1 MEEGRYHY
9 HHHHGHD
16 TSSTN
21 EGRGSQQ
28 ELNSQSQTNEQQ
40 QQQQQRYV
48 NQPGPA
54 PIIVPRLNEQP
65 NSSGVQA
72 TGSFHSVSSID
83 SSAEMARYFPDPQ
96 TPTLAPL
103 RYNPLSGSQQL
114 QTTATSSTLNNN
126 TGPYAP
132 LPVPTVAQPPV
143 RQQQI
148 RAPVHMPQQRSTQGP
163 AAPQLPPGIPSYSS
177 QIEGLSVS
185 QAIVNDVIVDLQSK
199 VINETQQQYNNESAN
214 GSFLETLSPIYI
226 RAPNPTIILRS
237 DLHRLRAQLAA
248 RPPTVVRPAG
258 GMNQL
263 QQNTFQVPS
272 FPPPPQQHIPP
283 GNYHRK
289 KNNYIF

>member
-40 QQQQQRYV
+40 QQQQRYV
-48 NQPGPA
+48 NQP
-54 PIIVPRLNEQP
+54 
-65 NSSGVQA
+65 
-72 TGSFHSVSSID
+72 
-83 SSAEMARYFPDPQ
+83 
-96 TPTLAPL
+96 
-103 RYNPLSGSQQL
+103 
-114 QTTATSSTLNNN
+114 
-126 TGPYAP
+126 
-132 LPVPTVAQPPV
+132 
-143 RQQQI
+143 
-148 RAPVHMPQQRSTQGP
+148 
-163 AAPQLPPGIPSYSS
+163 
-177 QIEGLSVS
+177 
-185 QAIVNDVIVDLQSK
+185 
-199 VINETQQQYNNESAN
+199 
-214 GSFLETLSPIYI
+214 ETLSPIYI